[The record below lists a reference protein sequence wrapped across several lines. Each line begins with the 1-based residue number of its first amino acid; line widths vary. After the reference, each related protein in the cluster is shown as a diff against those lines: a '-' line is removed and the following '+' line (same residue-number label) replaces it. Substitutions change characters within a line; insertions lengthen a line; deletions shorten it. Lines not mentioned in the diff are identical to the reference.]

1 MEEERENAAGEQ
13 AEEITQTA
21 ETPTENQRK
30 AEEKARRKN
39 EKKAAKAA
47 RKRDKE
53 QARRE
58 RTARKQAEKTARTP
72 HLREKALFELWVG
85 GFEKV
90 HQALLREYFDGLNA
104 HLSLARDEVI
114 QFRRD
119 FTAAID
125 LLLQLGCPLEE
136 ALTRLNPERLGGFY
150 AWPATLWFRLDDA
163 AKIYPLSMKHGQM
176 SVFRLAAFLKEPVKP
191 ELLQIALHFTI
202 QRFPGFATTVRKG
215 FFWHYLDQTK
225 RRYCIQ
231 PETDIPVRPLKIAA
245 SGSQSFRVL
254 YYENRIS
261 VEFFHIL
268 TDATGGMCFLKTL
281 LAEYLRL
288 LGTDCPCGDGIL
300 DVTRPPLAGENENA
314 FPAADRRGKGSGLTD
329 RASLQLSGRLAPV
342 RPCRILHFEMDAEK
356 LREAARSRNATVTA
370 YLLGLLFLAGRRATE
385 AMGGSFNIQVP
396 VNMRKFYPSPT
407 LRNFSMYCGIRLDME
422 QVTTLDDILPEIQRQ
437 LTEKASREAMTEMIH
452 SSTRL
457 VNSVRF
463 VPLFIKA
470 PIARVIYGFL
480 GDKIFTN
487 TLSNLGV
494 VNLPPEMQS
503 RVDHLEFLLGTL
515 VTNRAGCALV
525 TCGGKAVLTIA
536 KQTADPS
543 LEEALCR
550 LLDGDQVPYAV
561 KGSVLYEG

>member
-1 MEEERENAAGEQ
+1 MAEETEKTAFEQ
-13 AEEITQTA
+13 AEDIPQTA
-21 ETPTENQRK
+21 ETEKQRK
-30 AEEKARRKN
+30 SEEKNRQKA
-39 EKKAAKAA
+39 EKRAAKAA
-47 RKRDKE
+47 RKIEKE

-58 RTARKQAEKTARTP
+58 RSVRKQAEKTARTP
-72 HLREKALFELWVG
+72 HLRERELFELWIN
-85 GFEKV
+85 GFEKE

-104 HLSLARDEVI
+104 HLSLARDEMI

-119 FTAAID
+119 FAAAID
-125 LLLQLGCPLEE
+125 LLLRLGCPLEE
-136 ALTRLNPERLGGFY
+136 ALNRLSPERLGGFY

-176 SVFRLAAFLKEPVKP
+176 SVFRLAAVMKEPVKP

-288 LGTDCPCGDGIL
+288 LGVGCPCGDGIL
-300 DVTRPPLAGENENA
+300 DVTKPPLAGENENA

-329 RASLQLSGRLAPV
+329 RASLQLSGKLAPV

-356 LREAARSRNATVTA
+356 LREAAKSRNATVTA

-407 LRNFSMYCGIRLDME
+407 LRNFSMYCGIRLNLE

-470 PIARVIYGFL
+470 PIARLIYGFL
-480 GDKIFTN
+480 GDKIFSN

-494 VNLPPEMQS
+494 VHLPPEMEGQ
-503 RVDHLEFLLGTL
+503 VDHLEFLLGTP
-515 VTNRAGCALV
+515 VSNRVGCALV

-550 LLDGDQVPYAV
+550 LLDEDAV
-561 KGSVLYEG
+561 QYTMKGSVLYEG

>member
-1 MEEERENAAGEQ
+1 MAEETEKTAFEQ
-13 AEEITQTA
+13 AEDIPQTA
-21 ETPTENQRK
+21 ETEKQRK
-30 AEEKARRKN
+30 SEEKKRQKA
-39 EKKAAKAA
+39 EKRAAKAA
-47 RKRDKE
+47 RKIEKE

-58 RTARKQAEKTARTP
+58 RSVRKQAEKTARTP
-72 HLREKALFELWVG
+72 HLRERELFELWIN
-85 GFEKV
+85 GFEKE
-90 HQALLREYFDGLNA
+90 HQTLLREYFDGLNA
-104 HLSLARDEVI
+104 HLSLARDEMI

-119 FTAAID
+119 FAAAID
-125 LLLQLGCPLEE
+125 LLLRLGCPLEE
-136 ALTRLNPERLGGFY
+136 ALNRLSPERLGGFY

-176 SVFRLAAFLKEPVKP
+176 SVFRLAAVMKEPVKP

-288 LGTDCPCGDGIL
+288 LGVGCPCGDGIL
-300 DVTRPPLAGENENA
+300 DVTQPPLAGENENA

-329 RASLQLSGRLAPV
+329 RASLQLSGKLAPV

-356 LREAARSRNATVTA
+356 LREAAKSRNATVTA

-407 LRNFSMYCGIRLDME
+407 LRNFSMYCGIRLNLE

-470 PIARVIYGFL
+470 PIARLIYGFL

-494 VNLPPEMQS
+494 VNLPPEMES

-515 VTNRAGCALV
+515 VSNRAGCALV

-550 LLDGDQVPYAV
+550 LLDEDMVSYAV

>member
-1 MEEERENAAGEQ
+1 MAEETEKTAFEQ
-13 AEEITQTA
+13 AEDIPQTA
-21 ETPTENQRK
+21 ETEKQRK
-30 AEEKARRKN
+30 SEEKKRQKA
-39 EKKAAKAA
+39 EKRAAKAA
-47 RKRDKE
+47 RRIEKE

-58 RTARKQAEKTARTP
+58 RSVRKQAEKTARTP
-72 HLREKALFELWVG
+72 HLRERELFELWIN
-85 GFEKV
+85 GFEKE
-90 HQALLREYFDGLNA
+90 HQTLLREYFDGLNA
-104 HLSLARDEVI
+104 HLSLARDEMI

-119 FTAAID
+119 FAAAID
-125 LLLQLGCPLEE
+125 LLLRLGCPLEE
-136 ALTRLNPERLGGFY
+136 ALNRLSPERLGGFY

-176 SVFRLAAFLKEPVKP
+176 SVFRLAAVMKEPVKP

-288 LGTDCPCGDGIL
+288 LGVGCPCGDGIL
-300 DVTRPPLAGENENA
+300 DVTQPPLAGENENA

-329 RASLQLSGRLAPV
+329 RASLQLSGKLAPV

-356 LREAARSRNATVTA
+356 LREAAKSRNATVTA

-407 LRNFSMYCGIRLDME
+407 LRNFSMYCGIRLNLE

-470 PIARVIYGFL
+470 PIARLIYGFL
-480 GDKIFTN
+480 GDKIFSN

-494 VNLPPEMQS
+494 VHLPPEMES

-515 VTNRAGCALV
+515 VSNRAGCALV

-550 LLDGDQVPYAV
+550 LLDEDAVQYAV

>member
-1 MEEERENAAGEQ
+1 M
-13 AEEITQTA
+13 T
-21 ETPTENQRK
+21 
-30 AEEKARRKN
+30 EEKKIFIAVLITSFMGPFMGSSFN
-39 EKKAAKAA
+39 IAIPTMATEFGVPAQ
-47 RKRDKE
+47 D
-53 QARRE
+53 
-58 RTARKQAEKTARTP
+58 
-72 HLREKALFELWVG
+72 LSWV
-85 GFEKV
+85 
-90 HQALLREYFDGLNA
+90 
-104 HLSLARDEVI
+104 
-114 QFRRD
+114 
-119 FTAAID
+119 
-125 LLLQLGCPLEE
+125 
-136 ALTRLNPERLGGFY
+136 
-150 AWPATLWFRLDDA
+150 
-163 AKIYPLSMKHGQM
+163 
-176 SVFRLAAFLKEPVKP
+176 
-191 ELLQIALHFTI
+191 
-202 QRFPGFATTVRKG
+202 
-215 FFWHYLDQTK
+215 
-225 RRYCIQ
+225 
-231 PETDIPVRPLKIAA
+231 
-245 SGSQSFRVL
+245 
-254 YYENRIS
+254 
-261 VEFFHIL
+261 
-268 TDATGGMCFLKTL
+268 
-281 LAEYLRL
+281 
-288 LGTDCPCGDGIL
+288 
-300 DVTRPPLAGENENA
+300 
-314 FPAADRRGKGSGLTD
+314 
-329 RASLQLSGRLAPV
+329 
-342 RPCRILHFEMDAEK
+342 
-356 LREAARSRNATVTA
+356 VTA

-422 QVTTLDDILPEIQRQ
+422 QVTTLDDILPEIQHQ

-487 TLSNLGV
+487 TLSILGV

>member
-1 MEEERENAAGEQ
+1 MAEETEKTAFEQ
-13 AEEITQTA
+13 AEDIPQTA
-21 ETPTENQRK
+21 ETEKQRK
-30 AEEKARRKN
+30 SEEKKRQKA
-39 EKKAAKAA
+39 EKRAAKAA
-47 RKRDKE
+47 RRIEKE

-58 RTARKQAEKTARTP
+58 RSVRKQAEKTARTP
-72 HLREKALFELWVG
+72 HLRERELFELWIN
-85 GFEKV
+85 GFEKE
-90 HQALLREYFDGLNA
+90 HQALLREYFDELNA
-104 HLSLARDEVI
+104 HLSLARDEMI

-119 FTAAID
+119 FAAAID
-125 LLLQLGCPLEE
+125 LLLRLGCPLEE
-136 ALTRLNPERLGGFY
+136 ALNRLSPERLGGFY

-176 SVFRLAAFLKEPVKP
+176 SVFRLAAVMKEPVKP

-288 LGTDCPCGDGIL
+288 LGVGCPCGDGIL
-300 DVTRPPLAGENENA
+300 DVTKPPLAGENENA

-329 RASLQLSGRLAPV
+329 RASLQLSGKLAPV

-356 LREAARSRNATVTA
+356 LREAAKSRNATVTA

-407 LRNFSMYCGIRLDME
+407 LRNFSMYCGIRLNLE

-437 LTEKASREAMTEMIH
+437 LTEKTSREAMTEMIH

-470 PIARVIYGFL
+470 PIARLIYGFL
-480 GDKIFTN
+480 GDKIFSN

-494 VNLPPEMQS
+494 VHLPPEMES

-515 VTNRAGCALV
+515 VSNRAGCALV

-550 LLDGDQVPYAV
+550 LLDEDAVQYAV

>member
-1 MEEERENAAGEQ
+1 MAEETEKTAFEQ
-13 AEEITQTA
+13 AEDIPQTA
-21 ETPTENQRK
+21 ETEKQRK
-30 AEEKARRKN
+30 SEEKKRQKA
-39 EKKAAKAA
+39 EKRAAKAA
-47 RKRDKE
+47 RKIEKE

-58 RTARKQAEKTARTP
+58 RSVHKQAEKTARTP
-72 HLREKALFELWVG
+72 HLRERELFELWIN
-85 GFEKV
+85 GFEKE

-104 HLSLARDEVI
+104 HLSLARDEMI

-119 FTAAID
+119 FAAAID
-125 LLLQLGCPLEE
+125 LLLRLGCPLEE
-136 ALTRLNPERLGGFY
+136 ALNRLSPERLGGFY

-176 SVFRLAAFLKEPVKP
+176 SVFRLAAVMKEPVKP

-288 LGTDCPCGDGIL
+288 LGVGCPCGDGIL
-300 DVTRPPLAGENENA
+300 DVTKPPLTGENENA

-329 RASLQLSGRLAPV
+329 RASLQLSGKLAPV

-356 LREAARSRNATVTA
+356 LREAAKSRNATVTA

-407 LRNFSMYCGIRLDME
+407 LRNFSMYCGIRLNLE

-470 PIARVIYGFL
+470 PIARLIYGFL
-480 GDKIFTN
+480 GDKIFSN

-494 VNLPPEMQS
+494 VHLPPEMES

-515 VTNRAGCALV
+515 VSNRAGCALV

-550 LLDGDQVPYAV
+550 LLDEDSVQYAV

>member
-1 MEEERENAAGEQ
+1 MAEETEKTAFEQ
-13 AEEITQTA
+13 AEDIPQTA
-21 ETPTENQRK
+21 ETEKQQKSEEKNRQK
-30 AEEKARRKN
+30 AEKR
-39 EKKAAKAA
+39 AAKAA
-47 RKRDKE
+47 RRIEKE

-58 RTARKQAEKTARTP
+58 RSVRKQAEKTARTP
-72 HLREKALFELWVG
+72 HLRERELFELWIN
-85 GFEKV
+85 GFEKE
-90 HQALLREYFDGLNA
+90 HQTLLREYFDGLNA
-104 HLSLARDEVI
+104 HLSLARDEMI

-119 FTAAID
+119 FAAAID
-125 LLLQLGCPLEE
+125 LLLRLGCPLEE
-136 ALTRLNPERLGGFY
+136 ALNRLSPERLGGFY

-176 SVFRLAAFLKEPVKP
+176 SVFRLAAVMKEPVKP

-288 LGTDCPCGDGIL
+288 LGVGCPCGDGIL
-300 DVTRPPLAGENENA
+300 DVTKPPLAGENENA

-329 RASLQLSGRLAPV
+329 RASLQLSGKLAPV

-356 LREAARSRNATVTA
+356 LREAAKSRNATVTA

-407 LRNFSMYCGIRLDME
+407 LRNFSMYCGIRLNLE

-437 LTEKASREAMTEMIH
+437 LTEKTSREAMTEMIH

-470 PIARVIYGFL
+470 PIARLIYGFL
-480 GDKIFTN
+480 GDKIFSN

-494 VNLPPEMQS
+494 VHLPPEMES

-515 VTNRAGCALV
+515 VSNRAGCALV

-550 LLDGDQVPYAV
+550 LLYEDSVQYAV

>member
-1 MEEERENAAGEQ
+1 MEEERKNAAGEQ
-13 AEEITQTA
+13 AEEITQTV
-21 ETPTENQRK
+21 ENQRK
-30 AEEKARRKN
+30 AEAKARRKN

-47 RKRDKE
+47 RKLEKE
-53 QARRE
+53 QTRRE

-85 GFEKV
+85 GFEKE

-176 SVFRLAAFLKEPVKP
+176 SVFRLAAALKEPVKP

-261 VEFFHIL
+261 AEFFHIL

-329 RASLQLSGRLAPV
+329 RAALQLSGRLAPV

-356 LREAARSRNATVTA
+356 LREAARNRNATVTA
-370 YLLGLLFLAGRRATE
+370 YLLGLLFLAGRRAME

>member
-1 MEEERENAAGEQ
+1 MAEETEKTAFEQ
-13 AEEITQTA
+13 AEDIPQTA
-21 ETPTENQRK
+21 ETEKQRK
-30 AEEKARRKN
+30 SEEKKRQKA
-39 EKKAAKAA
+39 EKRAAKAA
-47 RKRDKE
+47 RRIEKE

-58 RTARKQAEKTARTP
+58 RSVRKQAEKTARTP
-72 HLREKALFELWVG
+72 HLRERELFELWIN
-85 GFEKV
+85 GFEKE
-90 HQALLREYFDGLNA
+90 HQALLREYFDELNA
-104 HLSLARDEVI
+104 HLSLARDEMI

-119 FTAAID
+119 FAAAID
-125 LLLQLGCPLEE
+125 LLLRLGCPLEE
-136 ALTRLNPERLGGFY
+136 ALNRLSPERLGGFY

-176 SVFRLAAFLKEPVKP
+176 SVFRLAAVMKEPVKP

-288 LGTDCPCGDGIL
+288 LGVGCPCGDGIL
-300 DVTRPPLAGENENA
+300 DVTKSPLAGENENA

-329 RASLQLSGRLAPV
+329 RASLQLSGKLAPV

-356 LREAARSRNATVTA
+356 LREAAKSRNATVTA

-407 LRNFSMYCGIRLDME
+407 LRNFSMYCGIRLNLE

-437 LTEKASREAMTEMIH
+437 LTEKTSREAMTEMIH

-470 PIARVIYGFL
+470 PIARLIYGFL
-480 GDKIFTN
+480 GDKIFSN

-494 VNLPPEMQS
+494 VHLPPEMES

-515 VTNRAGCALV
+515 VSNRAGCALV

-550 LLDGDQVPYAV
+550 LLDEDAVRYAV

>member
-1 MEEERENAAGEQ
+1 MEEERKNAAGEQ
-13 AEEITQTA
+13 AEEITQTV
-21 ETPTENQRK
+21 ENQRK
-30 AEEKARRKN
+30 AEAKARRKN

-47 RKRDKE
+47 RKLEKE

-58 RTARKQAEKTARTP
+58 RTARKQAKKTARTP

-85 GFEKV
+85 GFEKE

-176 SVFRLAAFLKEPVKP
+176 SVFRLAAVLKEPVKP

-231 PETDIPVRPLKIAA
+231 PEMDIPVRPLKIAA

-261 VEFFHIL
+261 AEFFHIL

-329 RASLQLSGRLAPV
+329 RAALQLSGRLAPV
-342 RPCRILHFEMDAEK
+342 HPCRILHFEMDAEK
-356 LREAARSRNATVTA
+356 LREAARNRNATVTA

>member
-1 MEEERENAAGEQ
+1 MAEETEKTAFEQ
-13 AEEITQTA
+13 AKDIPQTA
-21 ETPTENQRK
+21 ETEKQRK
-30 AEEKARRKN
+30 SEEKKRQKA
-39 EKKAAKAA
+39 EKRAAKAA
-47 RKRDKE
+47 RRIEKE

-58 RTARKQAEKTARTP
+58 RSVRKQAEKTARTP
-72 HLREKALFELWVG
+72 HLRERELFELWIN
-85 GFEKV
+85 GFEKE
-90 HQALLREYFDGLNA
+90 HQTLLREYFDGLNA
-104 HLSLARDEVI
+104 HLSLARDEMI

-119 FTAAID
+119 FAAAID
-125 LLLQLGCPLEE
+125 LLLRLGCPLEE
-136 ALTRLNPERLGGFY
+136 ALNRLSPERLGGFY

-176 SVFRLAAFLKEPVKP
+176 SVFRLAAVMKEPVKP

-288 LGTDCPCGDGIL
+288 LGVGCPCGDGIL
-300 DVTRPPLAGENENA
+300 DVTKPPLAGENENA

-329 RASLQLSGRLAPV
+329 RASLQLSGKLAPV

-356 LREAARSRNATVTA
+356 LREAAKSRNATVTA

-407 LRNFSMYCGIRLDME
+407 LRNFSMYCGIRLNLE

-437 LTEKASREAMTEMIH
+437 LTEKTSREAMTEMIH

-470 PIARVIYGFL
+470 PIARLIYGFL
-480 GDKIFTN
+480 GDKIFSN

-494 VNLPPEMQS
+494 VHLPPEMES

-515 VTNRAGCALV
+515 VSNRAGCALV

-550 LLDGDQVPYAV
+550 LLDEDSVQYAV

>member
-1 MEEERENAAGEQ
+1 MAEETEKTAFEQ
-13 AEEITQTA
+13 AEDIPQTA
-21 ETPTENQRK
+21 ETEKQQKSEEKNRQK
-30 AEEKARRKN
+30 AEKR
-39 EKKAAKAA
+39 AAKAA
-47 RKRDKE
+47 RKIEKE

-58 RTARKQAEKTARTP
+58 RSVRKQAEKTARTP
-72 HLREKALFELWVG
+72 HLRERELFELWIN
-85 GFEKV
+85 GFEKE
-90 HQALLREYFDGLNA
+90 HQTLLREYFDGLNA
-104 HLSLARDEVI
+104 HLSLARDEMI

-119 FTAAID
+119 FAAAID
-125 LLLQLGCPLEE
+125 LLLRLGCPLEE
-136 ALTRLNPERLGGFY
+136 ALNRLSPERLGGFY

-176 SVFRLAAFLKEPVKP
+176 SVFRLAAVMKEPVKP

-225 RRYCIQ
+225 RRYCIH

-288 LGTDCPCGDGIL
+288 LGISCPCGDGIL
-300 DVTRPPLAGENENA
+300 DVTKPPLTGENENA

-329 RASLQLSGRLAPV
+329 RASLQLSGQLAPV

-356 LREAARSRNATVTA
+356 LREAAKSRNATVTA

-407 LRNFSMYCGIRLDME
+407 LRNFSMYCGIRLNLE

-437 LTEKASREAMTEMIH
+437 LTEKASQEAMTEMIH

-470 PIARVIYGFL
+470 PIARLIYGFL
-480 GDKIFTN
+480 GDKIFSN

-494 VNLPPEMQS
+494 VHLPPEMES

-515 VTNRAGCALV
+515 VSNRAGCALV

-550 LLDGDQVPYAV
+550 LLDEDAVQYAV

>member
-1 MEEERENAAGEQ
+1 MAEETEKTAFEQ
-13 AEEITQTA
+13 AEDIPQTA
-21 ETPTENQRK
+21 ETEKQRK
-30 AEEKARRKN
+30 SEEKKRQKA
-39 EKKAAKAA
+39 EKRAAKAA
-47 RKRDKE
+47 RRIEKE

-58 RTARKQAEKTARTP
+58 RSVRKQAEKTARTP
-72 HLREKALFELWVG
+72 HLRERELFELWIN
-85 GFEKV
+85 GFEKE
-90 HQALLREYFDGLNA
+90 HQALLREYFDELNA
-104 HLSLARDEVI
+104 HLSLARDEMI

-119 FTAAID
+119 FAAAID
-125 LLLQLGCPLEE
+125 LLLRLGCPLEE
-136 ALTRLNPERLGGFY
+136 ALNRLSPERLGGFY

-176 SVFRLAAFLKEPVKP
+176 SVFRLAAVMKEPVKP

-288 LGTDCPCGDGIL
+288 LGVGCPCGDGIL
-300 DVTRPPLAGENENA
+300 DVTKPPLAGENENA

-329 RASLQLSGRLAPV
+329 RASLQLSGKLAPV

-356 LREAARSRNATVTA
+356 LREAAKSRNATVTA

-407 LRNFSMYCGIRLDME
+407 LRNFSMYCGIRLNLE

-437 LTEKASREAMTEMIH
+437 LTEKTSREAMTEMIH

-463 VPLFIKA
+463 VPLFIKS
-470 PIARVIYGFL
+470 PIARLIYGFL
-480 GDKIFTN
+480 GDKIFSN

-494 VNLPPEMQS
+494 VHLPPEMES

-515 VTNRAGCALV
+515 VSNRAGCALV

-550 LLDGDQVPYAV
+550 LLDEDAVRYAV

>member
-1 MEEERENAAGEQ
+1 MAEETEKTAFEQ
-13 AEEITQTA
+13 AEDIPQTA
-21 ETPTENQRK
+21 ETEKQRK
-30 AEEKARRKN
+30 SEEKNRQKA
-39 EKKAAKAA
+39 EKRAAKAA
-47 RKRDKE
+47 RRIEKE

-58 RTARKQAEKTARTP
+58 RSVRKQAEKTARTP
-72 HLREKALFELWVG
+72 HLRERELFELWIN
-85 GFEKV
+85 GFEKE
-90 HQALLREYFDGLNA
+90 HQTLLREYFDGLNA
-104 HLSLARDEVI
+104 HLSLARDEMI

-119 FTAAID
+119 FAAAID
-125 LLLQLGCPLEE
+125 LLLRLGCPLEE
-136 ALTRLNPERLGGFY
+136 ALNRLSPERLGGFY

-176 SVFRLAAFLKEPVKP
+176 SVFRLAAVMKEPVKP

-288 LGTDCPCGDGIL
+288 LGVGCPCGDGIL
-300 DVTRPPLAGENENA
+300 DVTKPPLAGENENA

-329 RASLQLSGRLAPV
+329 RASLQLSGKLAPV

-356 LREAARSRNATVTA
+356 LREAAKSRNATVTA

-407 LRNFSMYCGIRLDME
+407 LRNFSMYCGIRLNLE

-437 LTEKASREAMTEMIH
+437 LTEKTSREAMTEMIH

-470 PIARVIYGFL
+470 PIARLIYGFL
-480 GDKIFTN
+480 GDKIFSN

-494 VNLPPEMQS
+494 VHLPPEMES

-515 VTNRAGCALV
+515 VSNRAGCALV

-550 LLDGDQVPYAV
+550 LLDEDAVQYAV

>member
-1 MEEERENAAGEQ
+1 MAEETEKTAFEQ
-13 AEEITQTA
+13 AEDIPQTA
-21 ETPTENQRK
+21 ETEKRRK
-30 AEEKARRKN
+30 AEEKSRQKA
-39 EKKAAKAA
+39 EKRAAKAA
-47 RKRDKE
+47 RKIEKE

-58 RTARKQAEKTARTP
+58 RSVRKQAEKTARTP
-72 HLREKALFELWVG
+72 HLRERELFELWIN
-85 GFEKV
+85 GFEKE

-104 HLSLARDEVI
+104 HLSLARDEMI

-119 FTAAID
+119 FAAAID
-125 LLLQLGCPLEE
+125 LLLRLGCPLEE
-136 ALTRLNPERLGGFY
+136 ALNRLSPERLGGFY

-176 SVFRLAAFLKEPVKP
+176 SVFRLAAVMKEPVKP

-288 LGTDCPCGDGIL
+288 LGISCPCGDGIL
-300 DVTRPPLAGENENA
+300 DVTKPPLTGENENA

-329 RASLQLSGRLAPV
+329 RASLQLSGKLAPV

-356 LREAARSRNATVTA
+356 LREAAKSRNATVTA

-407 LRNFSMYCGIRLDME
+407 LRNFSMYCGIRLNLE

-470 PIARVIYGFL
+470 PIARLIYGFL
-480 GDKIFTN
+480 GDKIFSN

-494 VNLPPEMQS
+494 VHLPPEMES

-515 VTNRAGCALV
+515 VSNRAGCALV

-550 LLDGDQVPYAV
+550 LLDEDAVQYAV